1 LKPITDIATLTVVGE
16 SFKQTGGKPPVTGPI
31 SKQGNAYA
39 RFMLIEAAEHFKNS
53 PPIYRKLYDRIKK
66 KKGHNKAIVAVAG
79 R

>member
-1 LKPITDIATLTVVGE
+1 M
-16 SFKQTGGKPPVTGPI
+16 TGPI